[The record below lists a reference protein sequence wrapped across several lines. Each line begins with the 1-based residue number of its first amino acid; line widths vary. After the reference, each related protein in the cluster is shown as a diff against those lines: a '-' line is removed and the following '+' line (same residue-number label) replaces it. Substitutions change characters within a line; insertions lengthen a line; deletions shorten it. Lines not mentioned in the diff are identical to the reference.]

1 MEYSAGSVCKLFWY
15 IETKETVK
23 LLKDNDIDDVK
34 SIVVSNNLYQQKSEE
49 RLKREFNAIRERLMS
64 LPESIRFMII
74 DSDINTSKLVV
85 IISIMAT
92 DRLFFEF
99 MYEVFR
105 EKLSMD
111 EELLK
116 DSDLNIFFRN
126 KQEQSDICAKW
137 TDKGIKKLKQTFQ
150 KYMLEAMLL
159 RNIEG
164 TKTEK
169 TVVKPYI
176 EQELRQELVNNSME
190 KYLYALTGEK

>member
-64 LPESIRFMII
+64 LPESIRFMIT

-176 EQELRQELVNNSME
+176 EQELRQELINNGME

>member
-1 MEYSAGSVCKLFWY
+1 MDYSAGSVCKLFWY

-23 LLKDNDIDDVK
+23 LMKDNDIDK
-34 SIVVSNNLYQQKSEE
+34 IKEIVISNNLYQQKSVE
-49 RLKREFNAIRERLMS
+49 RLKREFNSIKERMLI
-64 LPESIRFMII
+64 LPESIRTMVS
-74 DSDINTSKLVV
+74 DADINTSKIVV
-85 IISIMAT
+85 LIGIMAT

-105 EKLSMD
+105 EKLRMED
-111 EELLK
+111 DILK

-126 KQEQSDICAKW
+126 KQEQSDVCAKW
-137 TDKGIKKLKQTFQ
+137 TESGIKKLKQTFQ
-150 KYMLEAMLL
+150 KYMLEALIL

-169 TVVKPYI
+169 NVVKPYI
-176 EQELRQELVNNSME
+176 EMELREELLNNNME

>member
-64 LPESIRFMII
+64 LPESIRLMIT
-74 DSDINTSKLVV
+74 DSDINTSKLIV

-99 MYEVFR
+99 MYEVYR

-116 DSDLNIFFRN
+116 DSDLNVFFRN

-169 TVVKPYI
+169 AIVKPYI
-176 EQELRQELVNNSME
+176 EQDLRQELINNGME

>member
-64 LPESIRFMII
+64 LPESIRFMIT

-176 EQELRQELVNNSME
+176 EQELRQEIINNGME